1 MGTSN
6 FHNVNARNVYA
17 VLMNYAQPVLD
28 DEGNMEFL
36 DFKTGGISVYAK
48 LLKTIKKPT
57 MVTVEDVFSMTG
69 QGVKSVFSF
78 GQRLGEIEGMLQT
91 LEIGYV
97 KVRPQ
102 VWQKLCKVE
111 PKSKKAGVYAAVSK
125 IYPTAP
131 LTGPKGGL
139 IDGRCDALGI
149 AHYLR
154 QTY

>member
-1 MGTSN
+1 MKKLYVAIDPGAN
-6 FHNVNARNVYA
+6 GG
-17 VLMNYAQPVLD
+17 LCILD

-36 DFKTGGISVYAK
+36 DFKTSGIVGYAK
-48 LLKTIKKPT
+48 LLKTIEKPT
-57 MVTVEDVFSMTG
+57 MVAIESVSAMPG
-69 QGVKSVFSF
+69 QGVSSMFSF
-78 GQRLGEIEGMLQT
+78 GQRLGELEGMLQT

-97 KVRPQ
+97 TVRPQ